1 MISRLTFVCFVG
13 FLLGARLHAQPAQKS
28 ALNER
33 AAVWKELQTLR
44 GHRAAIWC
52 VAFSSDG
59 KLLAT
64 STPGYL
70 GPPGE
75 FKIWDLASGRETLS
89 VQAGPSVRCV
99 SFAPDGKTIATAEP
113 AGQGAALVREIATG
127 KVIHTLVGHKGSIDT
142 LAYSADGN
150 WLATASLDKT
160 VIIWDAKTGQ
170 ELKTLKGHKGPIY
183 PVAFSPLGQRV
194 LSGDGTGVA
203 ILWDAQSGKELQ
215 VFSGHKKAV
224 QAVAFSKDN
233 KTLATAGW
241 DKTIKLWNADTGK
254 EIATLKGHTNAV
266 LNVMFSPDGRTLA
279 SSGGQWGD
287 RIKGEEVTTSTEV
300 ILWDV
305 ATGTAITTL
314 GGHTDRIFGVA
325 FSPDGNFLATTSF
338 DKTVKIWK
346 GFRPRPSATPPNS
359 KELANLWEQLAGE
372 DVGKAS
378 IAVDVLAGAPKQA
391 IPFLR
396 ERLLAFKPDKTEKQI
411 AELIG
416 QLDDDGFDV
425 RNKAF
430 QDLAKLGYA
439 VLPHLKVALD
449 KRPTP
454 EAKQS
459 IELLLS
465 KMNPTE
471 LPKELRR
478 GQWAIMALELAGT
491 LEAHKILQEVAKGNA
506 GAWLAQEAHA
516 SLKRLEKGVN

>member
-1 MISRLTFVCFVG
+1 MTSRITLVFLVG
-13 FLLGARLHAQPAQKS
+13 FLLGPRLHAQPAQQPVS
-28 ALNER
+28 NEG
-33 AAVWKELQTLR
+33 AAVWKELRTLR
-44 GHRAAIWC
+44 GHRSAIWC

-89 VQAGPSVRCV
+89 VQAGPSVRWV
-99 SFAPDGKTIATAEP
+99 SFAPDGKSFATAEP

-127 KVIHTLVGHKGSIDT
+127 NVIHTLVGHKSSIDT
-142 LAYSADGN
+142 LAYSADGK

-170 ELKTLKGHKGPIY
+170 ELKTLIGHKGPVY
-183 PVAFSPLGQRV
+183 PVAFSPVGQRV
-194 LSGDGTGVA
+194 LSGDATGVA
-203 ILWDAQSGKELQ
+203 ILWDAESGKELQ
-215 VFSGHKKAV
+215 VLSGHSKAV

-233 KTLATAGW
+233 KILATASW
-241 DKTIKLWNADTGK
+241 DKTVKLWNADTGK

-287 RIKGEEVTTSTEV
+287 RTKGDVVTTSTEV

-305 ATGTAITTL
+305 VTGTAITTL
-314 GGHTDRIFGVA
+314 RGHTDRIFGVA

-346 GFRPRPSATPPNS
+346 GFLPRPSPTPPNS
-359 KELANLWEQLAGE
+359 KELAILWEQLADD

-378 IAVDVLAGAPKQA
+378 LAVDVLAGAPKQA
-391 IPFLR
+391 IPFLG
-396 ERLLAFKPDKTEKQI
+396 ERLLALKPDKTEKHI
-411 AELIG
+411 AALIG

-430 QDLAKLGYA
+430 QELAKLGQA
-439 VLPHLKVALD
+439 VLPNLKVALD

-459 IELLLS
+459 IEVLLS
-465 KMNPTE
+465 NMNQTE

-478 GQWAIMALELAGT
+478 WHWAILALELAGT
-491 LEAHKILQEVAKGNA
+491 LEARKTLQEVAKGNA

-516 SLKRLEKGVN
+516 SLKRLEKGAN